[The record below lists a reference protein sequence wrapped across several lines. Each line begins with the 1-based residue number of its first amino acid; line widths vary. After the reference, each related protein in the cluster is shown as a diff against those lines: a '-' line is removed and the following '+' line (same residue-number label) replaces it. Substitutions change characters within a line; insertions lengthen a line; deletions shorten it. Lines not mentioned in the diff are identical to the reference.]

1 MLSKV
6 SSKFGLAV
14 VLALAL
20 AVVASVSCAVIAGGA
35 ASAPVNPG
43 DWRYDALRELG
54 LSGLLELDDATLY
67 TGGNPVSI
75 EQMTSSVERTV
86 LRIGGPGVTRV
97 IQVMTQ
103 DGDGG
108 QGPLRLDDNPG
119 GVLSVSP
126 RQAALLAGLVQE
138 FGQSFGTP
146 VSVRLDLSTAALAN
160 GGPAL
165 VLSLVPSEPAQNGSA
180 QQPVTA
186 AASASTPLPG
196 AAGVGDIE
204 RILTQLSSGVKP
216 PAPLPDPQFE
226 LGLPAPIGNV
236 AVALSSQAA
245 RRPAKP
251 DPPEETATPT
261 KTESSGFDLSTN
273 VHLADILKVS
283 AAFFTDEAVSNR
295 ETSAAV
301 GVRVGDRDEAGFA
314 VGTRVT
320 EAASEPGK
328 AVKET
333 VTSVDVKYSLP
344 DITGNVVAGDSLTV
358 RAGYELYER
367 GASSAASRDSLQTTA
382 SLVIDYKL
390 LLGDAAFLQA
400 GYRYERMRDL
410 IASGAVWTKSDAYDG
425 GGLGGWPSD
434 EPLRLSGADA
444 TRTVT
449 SIDFGYKLMG
459 DTALLLGYKL
469 IDFSEVGSSETPKNL
484 ATAEVTIRF

>member
-1 MLSKV
+1 MLSKAN
-6 SSKFGLAV
+6 SDIRLAV
-14 VLALAL
+14 ALILALA
-20 AVVASVSCAVIAGGA
+20 AVAGLSCVALAGGA
-35 ASAPVNPG
+35 ASAPVEPG
-43 DWRYDALRELG
+43 DWRYDALCELG
-54 LSGLLELDDATLY
+54 LSGLLELDDAKLY
-67 TGGNPVSI
+67 TSGGPVSVG
-75 EQMTSSVERTV
+75 QMADTVERTV
-86 LRIGGPGVTRV
+86 LRIGGPGATRL

-103 DGDGG
+103 DGKDG
-108 QGPLRLDDNPG
+108 QGPLRLDGDPA

-138 FGQSFGTP
+138 FGPGFETP
-146 VSVRLDLSTAALAN
+146 VSVRVDLSTAALAN

-165 VLSLVPSEPAQNGSA
+165 VLSLVPSAPGAGSSKGL
-180 QQPVTA
+180 PLTA
-186 AASASTPLPG
+186 AASASTSLPG
-196 AAGVGDIE
+196 ASVVDIE
-204 RILTQLSSGVKP
+204 RILTQLTSGVKP
-216 PAPLPDPQFE
+216 PDPLPDPQFE

-251 DPPEETATPT
+251 DPPEQTATPAKAEPT
-261 KTESSGFDLSTN
+261 GFDLSTN

-283 AAFFTDEAVSNR
+283 AAFFTDDAVANK

-301 GVRVGDRDEAGFA
+301 GVRVGDKDEAGFA

-320 EAASEPGK
+320 EAASGTGK

-344 DITGNVVAGDSLTV
+344 DLTGDAVTGDSLTV

-367 GASSAASRDSLQTTA
+367 GASSAPSKNSLQTTA

-425 GGLGGWPSD
+425 GGLGSWPND

-469 IDFSEVGSSETPKNL
+469 IDFSEVGSSESPKNL